1 MENIKSSM
9 ADNRPQASSA
19 KALLVTGMHRSAT
32 SSLMRVCNLLGV
44 RLVGDQMPPDQDNP
58 QGYWEPTEVVNAH
71 ELLLADLGRSWH
83 DRRPLPPGWL
93 ETNAAERWR
102 ARILDVIAADC
113 KGVAVWGLKDPRLCR
128 LLPLWIQIVER
139 LDSKPYVLHLFRHP
153 DQVAASLRNRDSY
166 PVDTPYELWLRYV
179 MDMERDSRPYP
190 RAFIS
195 YEALLADWRGVLTA
209 AAEQMGFL
217 WPYKMDEVAGEVDA
231 FLNLGR
237 RRQRG
242 KAIEEVEQTE
252 AAKDARELYK
262 ALSVAA
268 AGDERTLTAQVEKQ
282 YAKEIKLPDQNIPLD
297 FNDPNTV
304 RAIAFYLPQFHPNP
318 ENDRW
323 WGKGF
328 TEWINVAR
336 ALPRFAGHYQP
347 HLPADLGFY
356 DLRMPEIRAAQAELA
371 RKYGIYGFCYY
382 YYWFNGQRLFDKPIN
397 EVLNSGEPDFPFCL
411 CWANENLTR
420 MRPDGGDDILIT
432 QQHSPEDDIAFI
444 HSVIPAF
451 RDRRYIRVN
460 DRPLLVVYKP
470 ELFPNFV
477 ATVGRW
483 REACEAADVGNP
495 YVCIVQGGN
504 MDSSLGGFNAAVEFP
519 PHNYWNSKE
528 LNPPFAGM
536 LSSYKEAYQKY
547 MQRPDPSY
555 TLFRGAMPSW
565 DNSSQRREQVF
576 QAFLGTDPA
585 YYREWL
591 KGAVQWTRG
600 HRSQGERFVFINAW
614 NDWGDGCHLEP
625 DIRYGHSWLE
635 ATRAAL
641 QSL

>member
-1 MENIKSSM
+1 MS
-9 ADNRPQASSA
+9 DNRPQTSSS

-44 RLVGDQMPPDQDNP
+44 RLPGDQMPPDQDNP

-83 DRRPLPPGWL
+83 DPRPLPPGWL

-102 ARILDVIAADC
+102 ARILEVIAPDC

-128 LLPLWIQIVER
+128 LLPLWIQIIER
-139 LDSKPYVLHLFRHP
+139 LGSKPYILHLFRHP

-166 PVDTPYELWLRYV
+166 PVDTPYALWLRYV

-195 YEALLADWRGVLTA
+195 YDALLADWRGVLTA
-209 AAEQMGFL
+209 AAERMGFI
-217 WPYKMDEVAGEVDA
+217 WPHKLDEVAGEVEA
-231 FLNLGR
+231 FLKQGR
-237 RRQRG
+237 GRQHG
-242 KAIEEVEQTE
+242 KVVEGGEQTE
-252 AAKDARELYK
+252 AARVAHELYK

-268 AGDERTLTAQVEKQ
+268 AGDERTLSAQVDKIS
-282 YAKEIKLPDQNIPLD
+282 AKETNLPDQNIPVD
-297 FNDPNTV
+297 FNDPRAV

-356 DLRMPEIRAAQAELA
+356 DLRMPEVRAAQAELA
-371 RKYGIYGFCYY
+371 EKYGIYGFCYY
-382 YYWFNGQRLFDKPIN
+382 YYWFNGQRLFEKPLK
-397 EVLNSGEPDFPFCL
+397 EVLKSGEPDFPFCL
-411 CWANENLTR
+411 CWANENWTR
-420 MRPDGGDDILIT
+420 MRPSGGEEILIP

-460 DRPLLVVYKP
+460 DRPLLVVHKP
-470 ELFPNFV
+470 ELLPDIV
-477 ATVGRW
+477 ATVERW
-483 REACEAADVGNP
+483 RKACEAEDVGNP
-495 YVCIVQGGN
+495 YICVVQGDD
-504 MDSSLGGFNAAVEFP
+504 MDTSLRGCDAAIEFP

-528 LNPPFAGM
+528 LNPPFVGM
-536 LSSYKEAYQKY
+536 LSSYKEAYQKF
-547 MQRPDPSY
+547 MQRPDPGY
-555 TLFRGAMPSW
+555 ALFRGAMPSW
-565 DNSSQRREQVF
+565 DNSSQRRDQVF

-591 KGAVQWTRG
+591 KGAVQWTRA
-600 HRSQGERFVFINAW
+600 HRSQEERIVFINAW
-614 NDWGDGCHLEP
+614 NNWGEGCHLEP